1 MFFSQ
6 FNSHCYDLEYTK
18 YPIAP
23 VLLVS
28 RSFPLCVVCLC
39 LSMALSHSVCPNSDG
54 SLRWASLSFW
64 RLGVEVQETFLRQLR
79 QILL

>member
-54 SLRWASLSFW
+54 SLR
-64 RLGVEVQETFLRQLR
+64 
-79 QILL
+79 